1 MGFIINVFKNLLN
14 RVLGVLA
21 CSRAFMLTCSAILC
35 AYVLDVLVCSRACML
50 SVLGML
56 ACLVCLRAWLA
67 YVLTCLVCPRN
78 YVFACLACLLA
89 LCPYMLTCLT
99 YLLYSNILRAYV
111 LACFF
116 DIICPI
122 FFTFEKL
129 TSKNI
134 YIEKFIFI
142 QRNI

>member
-35 AYVLDVLVCSRACML
+35 AYMLDVLACL
-50 SVLGML
+50 AYL
-56 ACLVCLRAWLA
+56 ACSRAWLA
-67 YVLTCLVCPRN
+67 YVLTCLVCPHN

-116 DIICPI
+116 GIICPI

-142 QRNI
+142 QRSI